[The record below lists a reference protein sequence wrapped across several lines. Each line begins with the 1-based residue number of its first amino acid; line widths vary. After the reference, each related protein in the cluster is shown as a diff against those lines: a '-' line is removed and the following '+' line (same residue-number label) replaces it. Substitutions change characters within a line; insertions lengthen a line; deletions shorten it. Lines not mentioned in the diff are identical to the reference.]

1 MQTDLVVSN
10 LETARNALA
19 TAHTIQAKKQVLDI
33 AQAAKTYARRQK
45 LGEEI
50 ERKATAII
58 VEAKKQ
64 IGEKLTRTPRNTGT
78 RVAGKNIGGTIV
90 LPPNETPTLEELGL
104 TKRES
109 TEAQTVYLLSVEE
122 PELYSKVENSEL
134 TVSKAKNEVKKKQ
147 RAAKRIELAE
157 TGKNSQPS
165 DMAKVLTGDF
175 REIMYALQDESI
187 DMIFCDPPYDEGA
200 IPLYGELALLAKQKL
215 KIGGSILVYAG
226 HYALPEIFP
235 LMTPHLRYWWTISL
249 NYATGPYPRL
259 MGKNVFVQ
267 WKPMLWF
274 VKEKRTNTEFVADSI
289 NVPAPDKI
297 AQDWQQ
303 GEVDYYINKICPLDG
318 VVLDPMCGSGTTL
331 IASAKVGRRSIGIE
345 IDPER
350 ANVARGRIQKELK

>member
-1 MQTDLVVSN
+1 VKLERGKTGPKNELLDTLSN
-10 LETARNALA
+10 NSEYKEILDENGIGYKAASRWQQVAEMPEDEFEEHLEEMRGEKPISTSAMIKELKV
-19 TAHTIQAKKQVLDI
+19 QAK
-33 AQAAKTYARRQK
+33 T
-45 LGEEI
+45 
-50 ERKATAII
+50 
-58 VEAKKQ
+58 
-64 IGEKLTRTPRNTGT
+64 
-78 RVAGKNIGGTIV
+78 
-90 LPPNETPTLEELGL
+90 
-104 TKRES
+104 
-109 TEAQTVYLLSVEE
+109 
-122 PELYSKVENSEL
+122 
-134 TVSKAKNEVKKKQ
+134 
-147 RAAKRIELAE
+147 AKRIELAE
-157 TGKNSQPS
+157 LGKKSQPS

-175 REIMYALQDESI
+175 REIMDGLRDETI

-350 ANVARGRIQKELK
+350 ANVARGRIEKELKNEKVLF